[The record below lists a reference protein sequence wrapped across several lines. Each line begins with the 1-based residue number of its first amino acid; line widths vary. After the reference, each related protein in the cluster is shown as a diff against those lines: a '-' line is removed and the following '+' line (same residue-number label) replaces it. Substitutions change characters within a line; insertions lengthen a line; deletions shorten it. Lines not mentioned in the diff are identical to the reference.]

1 MIDIK
6 KYLYWATAGLF
17 VYMPFH
23 IFISQWLSTFT
34 GGLDVWKIA
43 KDVFTAALVSA
54 LVCTV
59 LLSRK
64 YTKQYLIFV
73 GFAAVYL
80 LLHMFSWFLTNQPND
95 TGLLATI
102 YNNRI
107 VWYVLIGYSIA
118 LLFPDKN
125 THKLFA
131 KLLIVVSAAVCLVGL
146 AQWLLPKDIMTH
158 FGYSLDR
165 GVRPNFFIDEKP
177 DFPRIMST
185 IRDPNSL
192 GAFLLLPSTLLTIAL
207 ARFWNTPKRMLLG
220 GLLLLHG
227 LAILLTFSRSAW
239 LGLII
244 IESLAIMY
252 VFRQQIVHYL
262 KKLIIPI
269 ILLVVVLSGLA
280 FMVKD
285 TYFFQNVILHA
296 DESTEMADPNEL
308 RVMLGKRGIEG
319 IKDDPEGHGP
329 GTAGLVSTRLPD
341 GLLTENYFLQ
351 VAFEIGVI
359 GFLLFILF
367 LGYLVRL
374 LWARREDV
382 VVQALLVSF
391 VGLCFVNLLAHIWAN
406 EAVASSWFILAGLA
420 LGVPVVIKKNSK
432 K

>member
-1 MIDIK
+1 
-6 KYLYWATAGLF
+6 
-17 VYMPFH
+17 MPFH

-43 KDVFTAALVSA
+43 KDVFAALLVSI

-59 LLSRK
+59 LILKK
-64 YTKQYLIFV
+64 YTRPYLVFV
-73 GFAAVYL
+73 GFAALYL
-80 LLHMFSWFLTNQPND
+80 VLHIVSWFLTNQPND
-95 TGLLATI
+95 TGLLATV

-118 LLFPDKN
+118 LLFPEKN
-125 THKLFA
+125 ARIFFA
-131 KLLIVVSAAVCLVGL
+131 KLLIAVSAAICLIGL
-146 AQWLLPKDIMTH
+146 AQWLLPKDFMAH

-165 GVRPNFFIDEKP
+165 GVKPNFFIDDKP

-192 GAFLLLPSTLLTIAL
+192 GAFLLLPSTLITIAL
-207 ARFWNTPKRMLLG
+207 VKFWHTPKRTLLG

-227 LAILLTFSRSAW
+227 LAIMLTFSRSAW
-239 LGLII
+239 LGLIVV
-244 IESLAIMY
+244 ESLALVY
-252 VFRQQIVHYL
+252 VFRRQIIHYL

-269 ILLVVVLSGLA
+269 ILLVVVLGGLA
-280 FMVKD
+280 FMAKD

-351 VAFEIGVI
+351 IAFEIGVV
-359 GFLLFILF
+359 GFLLFVLF
-367 LGYLVRL
+367 LGYLVKL
-374 LWARREDV
+374 LWVRREDM
-382 VVQALLVSF
+382 VVQAILISF

-406 EAVASSWFILAGLA
+406 EAVASSWFMLAGLA
-420 LGVPVVIKKNSK
+420 LGAPVAVKRTVKK
-432 K
+432 